1 MAKEF
6 RAAGA
11 KNLLKFKFESGD
23 SAQLFLYYLV
33 FLLSFLCDW
42 VRTCSERVGNFKVGM
57 DSMIEIKTGL
67 DLPIKGSPNQ
77 EIGDSQAVTRVALI
91 GSDYPGMK
99 PTMLVKEGDRVKLGQ
114 PVFTDKK
121 NEGVLFTAPGS
132 GTVVQINRGERRV
145 FQSVV
150 IELDGKDTAVKFKAH
165 QDLSA
170 LTREAIVAE
179 LVESGLW
186 TAIRRRPYEKVPAI
200 DAVPHSI
207 FVNAMDTN
215 PLAGDQALAIDRQPA
230 AFVDGI
236 SVVSKLTDG
245 NVFVCRDSRASFDAG
260 SAQVETFTGKH
271 PAGLVGT
278 HIHHLDPVGEGK
290 EVWHVSAQDVIAIGR
305 LLKEGILATERVV
318 SLAGPSVKSPR
329 LLLTRVGVSLD
340 ELTSGEL
347 IDGSHRIV
355 SGSILGGRTSAGVY
369 GYLGRYHQ
377 QISVLEE
384 GTHRVP
390 FGWLSP
396 GTNKHSVMGIYL
408 SKLVP
413 TKLVDFTTNTNGSPR
428 AMVPVGTYEK
438 IMPLDILP
446 TQLLRSLIVGDTDM
460 AVKLGA
466 LELAEEDLALCTY
479 VCPGKY
485 EYGPILRDNLTTIEL
500 ES

>member
-1 MAKEF
+1 
-6 RAAGA
+6 
-11 KNLLKFKFESGD
+11 
-23 SAQLFLYYLV
+23 
-33 FLLSFLCDW
+33 
-42 VRTCSERVGNFKVGM
+42 M

-67 DLPIKGSPNQ
+67 DLPIKGSPKQ
-77 EIGDSQAVTRVALI
+77 EIGEGNAIKRVAVI

-99 PTMLVKEGDRVKLGQ
+99 PTMLVQEGDQVKLGQ
-114 PVFTDKK
+114 PLFADKK
-121 NEGVLFTAPGS
+121 NDGVQFTAPGS
-132 GTVVQINRGERRV
+132 GKVIEINRGERRV

-150 IELDGKDTAVKFKAH
+150 IELDGRDTAVKFKSH
-165 QDLSA
+165 TDLAA
-170 LTREAIVAE
+170 LTREAVVEE

-186 TAIRRRPYEKVPAI
+186 TAIRRRPYEKIPAI
-200 DAVPHSI
+200 NAVPHSI

-215 PLAGDQALAIDRQPA
+215 PLAGDQALAIARQPE

-236 SVVSKLTDG
+236 SVISKLTEG
-245 NVFVCRDSRASFDAG
+245 KVFVCRDPQAVFDAG
-260 SAQVETFTGKH
+260 SAQVETFSGKH

-305 LLKEGILATERVV
+305 LFKEGVLSTERVV

-329 LLLTRVGVSLD
+329 LVVTRVGASLD
-340 ELTSGEL
+340 ELTAGEL
-347 IDGSHRIV
+347 VDGSHRVV
-355 SGSILGGRTSAGVY
+355 SGSILGGRTASGVF

-377 QISVLEE
+377 QVSVLEE

-408 SKLVP
+408 SKLMP
-413 TKLVDFTTNTNGSPR
+413 GKLLDYTTNTNGSPR
-428 AMVPVGTYEK
+428 AMVPVGAYEK
-438 IMPLDILP
+438 VMPLDILP

>member
-1 MAKEF
+1 
-6 RAAGA
+6 
-11 KNLLKFKFESGD
+11 
-23 SAQLFLYYLV
+23 
-33 FLLSFLCDW
+33 
-42 VRTCSERVGNFKVGM
+42 
-57 DSMIEIKTGL
+57 MIEIKTGL
-67 DLPIKGSPNQ
+67 DLPIKGSPKQ
-77 EIGDSQAVTRVALI
+77 EIGEGNAVTRVAVI

-99 PTMLVKEGDRVKLGQ
+99 PTMLVKEGDQVKLGQ
-114 PVFTDKK
+114 PLFADKK
-121 NEGVLFTAPGS
+121 NEGVQFTAPGS
-132 GTVVQINRGERRV
+132 GKVIEINRGERRV

-150 IELDGKDTAVKFKAH
+150 IELDGKDTAVTFKSHA
-165 QDLSA
+165 DLSA
-170 LTREAIVAE
+170 LTRDAVVEE

-186 TAIRRRPYEKVPAI
+186 SAIRRRPYEKIPAI
-200 DAVPHSI
+200 NAVPHSI

-215 PLAGDQALAIDRQPA
+215 PLAGDQALAIARQPG

-236 SVVSKLTDG
+236 SVISKLTEG
-245 NVFVCRDSRASFDAG
+245 TVFVCRDPKASFDAG
-260 SAQVETFTGKH
+260 SAQVETFSGKH

-290 EVWHVSAQDVIAIGR
+290 EVWHLSAQDVIAIGR
-305 LLKEGILATERVV
+305 LFKEGVLSTERVI
-318 SLAGPSVKSPR
+318 SLAGPSVKAPR
-329 LLLTRVGVSLD
+329 LVVTRVGASLD
-340 ELTSGEL
+340 ELTAGEL
-347 IDGSHRIV
+347 EDGSLRVV
-355 SGSILGGRTSAGVY
+355 SGSILGGRTAAGVF

-377 QISVLEE
+377 QVSVLEE

-408 SKLVP
+408 SKLMP
-413 TKLVDFTTNTNGSPR
+413 GKLLDYTTNTNGSPR
-428 AMVPVGTYEK
+428 AMVPVGAYEK
-438 IMPLDILP
+438 VMPLDVLP

>member
-1 MAKEF
+1 
-6 RAAGA
+6 
-11 KNLLKFKFESGD
+11 
-23 SAQLFLYYLV
+23 
-33 FLLSFLCDW
+33 
-42 VRTCSERVGNFKVGM
+42 M

-67 DLPIKGSPNQ
+67 DLPIKGSPKQ
-77 EIGDSQAVTRVALI
+77 EIGEGNAIKRVAVI

-99 PTMLVKEGDRVKLGQ
+99 PTMLVQEGDQVKLGQ
-114 PVFTDKK
+114 PLFADKK
-121 NEGVLFTAPGS
+121 NDGVQFTAPGS
-132 GTVVQINRGERRV
+132 GKVIEINRGERRV

-150 IELDGKDTAVKFKAH
+150 IELDGKDTAVKFKSH
-165 QDLSA
+165 SDLTA
-170 LTREAIVAE
+170 LTRDVVVEE

-200 DAVPHSI
+200 NAVPHSI

-215 PLAGDQALAIDRQPA
+215 PLAGDQALAIARQPE

-236 SVVSKLTDG
+236 SVISKLTEG
-245 NVFVCRDSRASFDAG
+245 TVFVCRDPNATFDAG
-260 SAQVETFTGKH
+260 SAQVETFSGKH

-305 LLKEGILATERVV
+305 LFKEGVLSTERMV

-329 LLLTRVGVSLD
+329 LVVTRVGASLD
-340 ELTSGEL
+340 ELTAGEL
-347 IDGSHRIV
+347 VDGSHRVV
-355 SGSILGGRTSAGVY
+355 SGSILGGRTASGVF

-377 QISVLEE
+377 QVSVLEE

-408 SKLVP
+408 SKLMP
-413 TKLVDFTTNTNGSPR
+413 GKLLDYTTNTNGSPR
-428 AMVPVGTYEK
+428 AMVPVGAYEK
-438 IMPLDILP
+438 VMPLDILP
-446 TQLLRSLIVGDTDM
+446 TQLLRALIVGDTDM

>member
-1 MAKEF
+1 
-6 RAAGA
+6 
-11 KNLLKFKFESGD
+11 
-23 SAQLFLYYLV
+23 LF
-33 FLLSFLCDW
+33 
-42 VRTCSERVGNFKVGM
+42 
-57 DSMIEIKTGL
+57 
-67 DLPIKGSPNQ
+67 
-77 EIGDSQAVTRVALI
+77 A
-91 GSDYPGMK
+91 
-99 PTMLVKEGDRVKLGQ
+99 
-114 PVFTDKK
+114 DKK
-121 NEGVLFTAPGS
+121 NDGVQFTAPGS
-132 GTVVQINRGERRV
+132 GKVIEINRGERRV

-150 IELDGKDTAVKFKAH
+150 IELDGRDTAVKFKSH
-165 QDLSA
+165 TDLAA
-170 LTREAIVAE
+170 LTREAVVEE

-186 TAIRRRPYEKVPAI
+186 TAIRRRPYEKIPAI
-200 DAVPHSI
+200 NAVPHSI

-215 PLAGDQALAIDRQPA
+215 PLAGDQALAIARQPE

-236 SVVSKLTDG
+236 SVISKLTEG
-245 NVFVCRDSRASFDAG
+245 TVFVCRDPQAVFDAG
-260 SAQVETFTGKH
+260 SAQVETFSGKH

-305 LLKEGILATERVV
+305 LFKEGVLSTERVV

-329 LLLTRVGVSLD
+329 LVVTRVGASLD
-340 ELTSGEL
+340 ELTVGEL
-347 IDGSHRIV
+347 VDGSHRVV
-355 SGSILGGRTSAGVY
+355 SGSILGGRTASGVF

-377 QISVLEE
+377 QVSVLEE

-408 SKLVP
+408 SKLMP
-413 TKLVDFTTNTNGSPR
+413 GKLLDYTTNTNGSPR
-428 AMVPVGTYEK
+428 AMVPVGAYEK
-438 IMPLDILP
+438 VMPLDILP

>member
-1 MAKEF
+1 
-6 RAAGA
+6 
-11 KNLLKFKFESGD
+11 
-23 SAQLFLYYLV
+23 
-33 FLLSFLCDW
+33 
-42 VRTCSERVGNFKVGM
+42 
-57 DSMIEIKTGL
+57 MIEIKTGL
-67 DLPIKGSPNQ
+67 DLPIKGSPKQ
-77 EIGDSQAVTRVALI
+77 EIGEGNAIKRVAVI

-99 PTMLVKEGDRVKLGQ
+99 PTMLVKEGDQVKLGQ
-114 PVFTDKK
+114 PLFADKK
-121 NEGVLFTAPGS
+121 NDGVQFTAPGS
-132 GTVVQINRGERRV
+132 GKVIEINRGERRV

-150 IELDGKDTAVKFKAH
+150 IELDGKDTAVKFKSH
-165 QDLSA
+165 GDLAA
-170 LTREAIVAE
+170 LTREAVVEE

-200 DAVPHSI
+200 NAVPHSI

-215 PLAGDQALAIDRQPA
+215 PLAGDQALAIARQPE

-236 SVVSKLTDG
+236 SVISKLTEG
-245 NVFVCRDSRASFDAG
+245 TVFVCRDPQAAFDAG
-260 SAQVETFTGKH
+260 SAQVETFSGKH

-305 LLKEGILATERVV
+305 LFKEGVLSTERVV

-329 LLLTRVGVSLD
+329 LVVTRVGASLD
-340 ELTSGEL
+340 ELTAGEL
-347 IDGSHRIV
+347 VNGSHRVV
-355 SGSILGGRTSAGVY
+355 SGSILGGRTASGVF

-377 QISVLEE
+377 QVSVLEE

-408 SKLVP
+408 SKLMP
-413 TKLVDFTTNTNGSPR
+413 GKLLDYTTNTNGSPR
-428 AMVPVGTYEK
+428 AIVPVGAYEK
-438 IMPLDILP
+438 VMPLDILP

>member
-1 MAKEF
+1 
-6 RAAGA
+6 
-11 KNLLKFKFESGD
+11 
-23 SAQLFLYYLV
+23 
-33 FLLSFLCDW
+33 
-42 VRTCSERVGNFKVGM
+42 
-57 DSMIEIKTGL
+57 MIEIKTGL
-67 DLPIKGSPNQ
+67 DLPIKGSPKQ
-77 EIGDSQAVTRVALI
+77 EIGEGNAVTRVAVI

-99 PTMLVKEGDRVKLGQ
+99 PTMLVKEGDQVKLGQ
-114 PVFTDKK
+114 PLFADKK
-121 NEGVLFTAPGS
+121 NEGVQFTAPGS
-132 GTVVQINRGERRV
+132 GKVIEINRGERRV

-150 IELDGKDTAVKFKAH
+150 IELDGKDTAVTFKSHA
-165 QDLSA
+165 DLSA
-170 LTREAIVAE
+170 LTRDAVVEE

-186 TAIRRRPYEKVPAI
+186 SAIRRRPYEKIPAI
-200 DAVPHSI
+200 NAVPHSI

-215 PLAGDQALAIDRQPA
+215 PLAGDQALAIARQPG

-236 SVVSKLTDG
+236 SVISKLTEG
-245 NVFVCRDSRASFDAG
+245 TVFVCRDPKASFDAG
-260 SAQVETFTGKH
+260 SAQVETFSGKH

-290 EVWHVSAQDVIAIGR
+290 EVWHLSAQDVIAIGR
-305 LLKEGILATERVV
+305 LFKEGVLSTERVI
-318 SLAGPSVKSPR
+318 SLAGPSVKAPR
-329 LLLTRVGVSLD
+329 LVVTRVGASLD
-340 ELTSGEL
+340 ELTAGEL
-347 IDGSHRIV
+347 EDGSHRVV
-355 SGSILGGRTSAGVY
+355 SGSILGGRTAAGVF

-377 QISVLEE
+377 QVSVLEE

-408 SKLVP
+408 SKLMP
-413 TKLVDFTTNTNGSPR
+413 GKLLDYTTNTNGSPR
-428 AMVPVGTYEK
+428 AMVPVGAYEK
-438 IMPLDILP
+438 VMPLDVLP

-500 ES
+500 EG

>member
-1 MAKEF
+1 
-6 RAAGA
+6 
-11 KNLLKFKFESGD
+11 
-23 SAQLFLYYLV
+23 
-33 FLLSFLCDW
+33 
-42 VRTCSERVGNFKVGM
+42 
-57 DSMIEIKTGL
+57 MIEIKTGL
-67 DLPIKGSPNQ
+67 DLPIKGSPKQ
-77 EIGDSQAVTRVALI
+77 EIGEGNAIKRVAVI

-99 PTMLVKEGDRVKLGQ
+99 PTMLVQEGDQVKLGQ
-114 PVFTDKK
+114 PLFADKK
-121 NEGVLFTAPGS
+121 NDGVQFTAPGS
-132 GTVVQINRGERRV
+132 GKVIEINRGERRV

-150 IELDGKDTAVKFKAH
+150 IELDGRDTAVKFKSH
-165 QDLSA
+165 TDLAA
-170 LTREAIVAE
+170 LTREAVVEE

-186 TAIRRRPYEKVPAI
+186 TAIRRRPYEKIPAI
-200 DAVPHSI
+200 NAVPHSI

-215 PLAGDQALAIDRQPA
+215 PLAGDQALAIARQPE

-236 SVVSKLTDG
+236 SVISKLTEG
-245 NVFVCRDSRASFDAG
+245 TVFVCRDPQAVFDAG
-260 SAQVETFTGKH
+260 SAQVETFSGKH

-305 LLKEGILATERVV
+305 LFKDGVLSTERVV

-329 LLLTRVGVSLD
+329 LLVTRVGASLD
-340 ELTSGEL
+340 ELTAGEL
-347 IDGSHRIV
+347 VDGSHRVV
-355 SGSILGGRTSAGVY
+355 SGSILGGRTASGVF

-377 QISVLEE
+377 QVSVLEE

-408 SKLVP
+408 SKLMP
-413 TKLVDFTTNTNGSPR
+413 NKLVDYTTNTNGSPR

-438 IMPLDILP
+438 VMPLDILP

>member
-1 MAKEF
+1 
-6 RAAGA
+6 
-11 KNLLKFKFESGD
+11 
-23 SAQLFLYYLV
+23 
-33 FLLSFLCDW
+33 
-42 VRTCSERVGNFKVGM
+42 M

-67 DLPIKGSPNQ
+67 DLPIKGSPKQ
-77 EIGDSQAVTRVALI
+77 EIGEGNAITRVAVI

-99 PTMLVKEGDRVKLGQ
+99 PTMLVKEGDQVKLGQ
-114 PVFTDKK
+114 PLFADKK
-121 NEGVLFTAPGS
+121 NDGVQFTAPGS
-132 GTVVQINRGERRV
+132 GKVIEINRGERRV

-150 IELDGKDTAVKFKAH
+150 IELDGKDTAVKFKSH
-165 QDLSA
+165 GDLA
-170 LTREAIVAE
+170 TLTREAVIEE

-186 TAIRRRPYEKVPAI
+186 TAIRRRPYEKVPAVN
-200 DAVPHSI
+200 AVPHSI

-215 PLAGDQALAIDRQPA
+215 PLAGDQALAIARKPES
-230 AFVDGI
+230 FVDGV
-236 SVVSKLTDG
+236 SVISKLTEG
-245 NVFVCRDSRASFDAG
+245 TVFVCRDPNATFDAG
-260 SAQVETFTGKH
+260 SAQVETFSGKH

-290 EVWHVSAQDVIAIGR
+290 EVWHVSAQDVIAIGH
-305 LLKEGILATERVV
+305 LFKEGCLSTERVV

-329 LLLTRVGVSLD
+329 LVVTRVGASLD
-340 ELTSGEL
+340 ELTAGEL
-347 IDGSHRIV
+347 VDGSHRVV
-355 SGSILGGRTSAGVY
+355 SGSILGGRTASGVF

-377 QISVLEE
+377 QVSVLEE

-408 SKLVP
+408 SKLMP
-413 TKLVDFTTNTNGSPR
+413 GKLLDYTTNTNGSPR
-428 AMVPVGTYEK
+428 AMVPVGAYEK
-438 IMPLDILP
+438 VMPLDILP

>member
-1 MAKEF
+1 
-6 RAAGA
+6 
-11 KNLLKFKFESGD
+11 
-23 SAQLFLYYLV
+23 
-33 FLLSFLCDW
+33 
-42 VRTCSERVGNFKVGM
+42 
-57 DSMIEIKTGL
+57 MIEIKTGL
-67 DLPIKGSPNQ
+67 DLPIKGSPKQ
-77 EIGDSQAVTRVALI
+77 EIAKGNAVKRVAII

-99 PTMLVKEGDRVKLGQ
+99 PTMLVKEGDQVKLGQ
-114 PVFTDKK
+114 PLFADKK
-121 NEGVLFTAPGS
+121 NEGVYFTSPGA
-132 GTVVQINRGERRV
+132 GKVIEINRGERRV

-150 IELDGKDTAVKFKAH
+150 IELDGKDTALKFKAYN
-165 QDLSA
+165 DLGA
-170 LTREAIVAE
+170 LTREAVVEE

-186 TAIRRRPYEKVPAI
+186 TSIRRRPYEKIPAI

-215 PLAGDQALAIDRQPA
+215 PLAGDQALAIARQPE

-236 SVVSKLTDG
+236 SVISKLTEG
-245 NVFVCRDSRASFDAG
+245 TVFVCRDPKASFDPG
-260 SAQVETFTGKH
+260 SAQVEMFSGKH

-305 LLKEGILATERVV
+305 LFREGILTTERVV

-329 LLLTRVGVSLD
+329 LVLTRVGASLE

-355 SGSILGGRTSAGVY
+355 SGSILGGRTASGVY

-377 QISVLEE
+377 QISILEE

-413 TKLVDFTTNTNGSPR
+413 TKLLEFTTNTNGSPR
-428 AMVPVGTYEK
+428 AMVPIGTYEK

-446 TQLLRSLIVGDTDM
+446 TQLLRSLIVGDTDT

>member
-1 MAKEF
+1 
-6 RAAGA
+6 
-11 KNLLKFKFESGD
+11 
-23 SAQLFLYYLV
+23 
-33 FLLSFLCDW
+33 
-42 VRTCSERVGNFKVGM
+42 
-57 DSMIEIKTGL
+57 
-67 DLPIKGSPNQ
+67 
-77 EIGDSQAVTRVALI
+77 
-91 GSDYPGMK
+91 MK
-99 PTMLVKEGDRVKLGQ
+99 PTMLVQEGDQVKLGQ
-114 PVFTDKK
+114 PLFADKK
-121 NEGVLFTAPGS
+121 NDGVQFTAPGS
-132 GTVVQINRGERRV
+132 GKVIEINRGERRV

-150 IELDGKDTAVKFKAH
+150 IELDGRDTAVKFKSH
-165 QDLSA
+165 TDLAA
-170 LTREAIVAE
+170 LTREAVVEE

-186 TAIRRRPYEKVPAI
+186 TAIRRRPYEKIPAI
-200 DAVPHSI
+200 NAVPHSI

-215 PLAGDQALAIDRQPA
+215 PLAGDQALAIARQPE

-236 SVVSKLTDG
+236 SVISKLTEG
-245 NVFVCRDSRASFDAG
+245 KVFVCRDPQAVFDAG
-260 SAQVETFTGKH
+260 SAQVETFSGKH

-305 LLKEGILATERVV
+305 LFKEGVLSTERVV

-329 LLLTRVGVSLD
+329 LVVTRVGASLD
-340 ELTSGEL
+340 ELTAGEL
-347 IDGSHRIV
+347 VDGSHRVV
-355 SGSILGGRTSAGVY
+355 SGSILGGRTASGVF

-377 QISVLEE
+377 QVSVLEE

-408 SKLVP
+408 SKLMP
-413 TKLVDFTTNTNGSPR
+413 GKLLDYTTNTNGSPR
-428 AMVPVGTYEK
+428 AMVPVGAYEK
-438 IMPLDILP
+438 VMPLDILP

>member
-1 MAKEF
+1 
-6 RAAGA
+6 
-11 KNLLKFKFESGD
+11 
-23 SAQLFLYYLV
+23 
-33 FLLSFLCDW
+33 
-42 VRTCSERVGNFKVGM
+42 M

-67 DLPIKGSPNQ
+67 DLPIKGSPKQ
-77 EIGDSQAVTRVALI
+77 EIGEGNAIKRVAVI

-99 PTMLVKEGDRVKLGQ
+99 PTMLVQEGDQVKLGQ
-114 PVFTDKK
+114 PLFADKK
-121 NEGVLFTAPGS
+121 NDGVQFTAPGS
-132 GTVVQINRGERRV
+132 GKVIEINRGERRV

-150 IELDGKDTAVKFKAH
+150 IELDGRDTAVKFKSH
-165 QDLSA
+165 TDLAA
-170 LTREAIVAE
+170 LTREAVVEE

-186 TAIRRRPYEKVPAI
+186 TAIRRRPYEKIPAI
-200 DAVPHSI
+200 NAVPHSI

-215 PLAGDQALAIDRQPA
+215 PLAGDQALAIARQPE

-236 SVVSKLTDG
+236 SVISKLTEG
-245 NVFVCRDSRASFDAG
+245 TVFVCRDPQAAFDAG
-260 SAQVETFTGKH
+260 SAQVETFSGKH

-305 LLKEGILATERVV
+305 LFKEGVLSTERVV

-329 LLLTRVGVSLD
+329 LVVTRVGASLD
-340 ELTSGEL
+340 ELTAGEL
-347 IDGSHRIV
+347 VDGSHRVV
-355 SGSILGGRTSAGVY
+355 SGSILGGRTASGVF

-377 QISVLEE
+377 QVSVLEE

-408 SKLVP
+408 SKLMP
-413 TKLVDFTTNTNGSPR
+413 GKLLDYTTNTNGSPR
-428 AMVPVGTYEK
+428 AMVPVGAYEK
-438 IMPLDILP
+438 VMPLDILP

>member
-1 MAKEF
+1 
-6 RAAGA
+6 
-11 KNLLKFKFESGD
+11 
-23 SAQLFLYYLV
+23 
-33 FLLSFLCDW
+33 
-42 VRTCSERVGNFKVGM
+42 
-57 DSMIEIKTGL
+57 MIEIKTGL
-67 DLPIKGSPNQ
+67 DLPIKGSPKQ
-77 EIGDSQAVTRVALI
+77 EIGEGNAIKRVAVI

-99 PTMLVKEGDRVKLGQ
+99 PTMLVQEGDQVKLGQ
-114 PVFTDKK
+114 PLFADKK
-121 NEGVLFTAPGS
+121 NDGVQFTAPGS
-132 GTVVQINRGERRV
+132 GKVIEINRGERRV

-150 IELDGKDTAVKFKAH
+150 IELDGKDTAVKFKSH
-165 QDLSA
+165 GDLTA
-170 LTREAIVAE
+170 LTREAVVEE

-200 DAVPHSI
+200 NAVPHSI

-215 PLAGDQALAIDRQPA
+215 PLAGDQALAIARQPE

-236 SVVSKLTDG
+236 SVISKLTEG
-245 NVFVCRDSRASFDAG
+245 TVFVCRDPQAAFDAG
-260 SAQVETFTGKH
+260 SAQVETFSGKH

-305 LLKEGILATERVV
+305 LFKDGVLSTERVV

-329 LLLTRVGVSLD
+329 LVVTRVGASLD
-340 ELTSGEL
+340 ELTAGEL
-347 IDGSHRIV
+347 VDGSHRVV
-355 SGSILGGRTSAGVY
+355 SGSILGGRTASGVF

-377 QISVLEE
+377 QVSVLEE

-408 SKLVP
+408 SKLMP
-413 TKLVDFTTNTNGSPR
+413 NKLVDYTTNTNGSPR
-428 AMVPVGTYEK
+428 AMVPVGAYEK
-438 IMPLDILP
+438 VMPLDILP

-485 EYGPILRDNLTTIEL
+485 EYGP
-500 ES
+500 

>member
-1 MAKEF
+1 
-6 RAAGA
+6 
-11 KNLLKFKFESGD
+11 
-23 SAQLFLYYLV
+23 
-33 FLLSFLCDW
+33 
-42 VRTCSERVGNFKVGM
+42 
-57 DSMIEIKTGL
+57 MIEIKTGL
-67 DLPIKGSPNQ
+67 DLPIKGSPKQ
-77 EIGDSQAVTRVALI
+77 EIGEGNAIKRIAVI

-99 PTMLVKEGDRVKLGQ
+99 PTMLVQEGDQVKLGQ
-114 PVFTDKK
+114 PLFADKK
-121 NEGVLFTAPGS
+121 NDGVQFTAPGS
-132 GTVVQINRGERRV
+132 GKVIEINRGERRV

-150 IELDGKDTAVKFKAH
+150 IELDGKDTAVKFKSH
-165 QDLSA
+165 TDLAA
-170 LTREAIVAE
+170 LTRDAVVEE

-186 TAIRRRPYEKVPAI
+186 TAIRRRPYEKIPAI
-200 DAVPHSI
+200 NAVPHSI

-215 PLAGDQALAIDRQPA
+215 PLAGDQALAIARQPE
-230 AFVDGI
+230 AFVEGI
-236 SVVSKLTDG
+236 SVISKLTEG
-245 NVFVCRDSRASFDAG
+245 TVFVCRDPQAAFDAG
-260 SAQVETFTGKH
+260 SAQVETFSGKH

-305 LLKEGILATERVV
+305 LFKEGVLSTERVV

-329 LLLTRVGVSLD
+329 LVVTRVGASLD
-340 ELTSGEL
+340 ELTAGEL
-347 IDGSHRIV
+347 VDGSHRVV
-355 SGSILGGRTSAGVY
+355 SGSILGGRTASGVF

-377 QISVLEE
+377 QVSVLEE

-408 SKLVP
+408 SKLMP
-413 TKLVDFTTNTNGSPR
+413 GKLLDYTTNTNGSPR
-428 AMVPVGTYEK
+428 AMVPVGAYEK
-438 IMPLDILP
+438 VMPLDILP

>member
-1 MAKEF
+1 
-6 RAAGA
+6 
-11 KNLLKFKFESGD
+11 
-23 SAQLFLYYLV
+23 
-33 FLLSFLCDW
+33 
-42 VRTCSERVGNFKVGM
+42 
-57 DSMIEIKTGL
+57 MIEIKTGL
-67 DLPIKGSPNQ
+67 DLPIKGSPKQ
-77 EIGDSQAVTRVALI
+77 EIAKGNAVKRVAII

-99 PTMLVKEGDRVKLGQ
+99 PTMLVKEGDQVKLGQ
-114 PVFTDKK
+114 PLFADKK
-121 NEGVLFTAPGS
+121 NEGVYFTSPGA
-132 GTVVQINRGERRV
+132 GKVIEINRGERRV

-150 IELDGKDTAVKFKAH
+150 IELDGKDTALKFKAYN
-165 QDLSA
+165 DLGA
-170 LTREAIVAE
+170 LTREAVVEE

-186 TAIRRRPYEKVPAI
+186 TSIRRRPYEKIPAI

-215 PLAGDQALAIDRQPA
+215 PLAGDQALAIARQPE

-236 SVVSKLTDG
+236 SVISKLTEG
-245 NVFVCRDSRASFDAG
+245 TVFVCRDPKASFDPG
-260 SAQVETFTGKH
+260 SAQVEMFSGKH

-305 LLKEGILATERVV
+305 LFREGILTTERVV

-329 LLLTRVGVSLD
+329 LVLTRAGASLE

-355 SGSILGGRTSAGVY
+355 SGSILGGRTASGVY

-377 QISVLEE
+377 QISILEE

-413 TKLVDFTTNTNGSPR
+413 TKLLEFTTNTNGSPR
-428 AMVPVGTYEK
+428 AMVPIGTYEK

-446 TQLLRSLIVGDTDM
+446 TQLLRSLIVGDTDT

>member
-1 MAKEF
+1 
-6 RAAGA
+6 
-11 KNLLKFKFESGD
+11 
-23 SAQLFLYYLV
+23 
-33 FLLSFLCDW
+33 
-42 VRTCSERVGNFKVGM
+42 
-57 DSMIEIKTGL
+57 MIEIKTGL
-67 DLPIKGSPNQ
+67 DLPIKGSPKQ
-77 EIGDSQAVTRVALI
+77 EIGDGNAITRVAVI

-99 PTMLVKEGDRVKLGQ
+99 PTMLVNEGDQVKLGQ
-114 PVFTDKK
+114 PLFADKK
-121 NEGVLFTAPGS
+121 NDGVQFTAPGS
-132 GTVVQINRGERRV
+132 GKVIEINRGERRL

-150 IELDGKDTAVKFKAH
+150 IELDGKDTAVRFKSH
-165 QDLSA
+165 SDLAA
-170 LTREAIVAE
+170 LTREAVVEE

-186 TAIRRRPYEKVPAI
+186 TVIRRRPYEKIPAI
-200 DAVPHSI
+200 NAAPHSI

-215 PLAGDQALAIDRQPA
+215 PLAGDQALAIARQPE

-236 SVVSKLTDG
+236 SVISKLTEG
-245 NVFVCRDSRASFDAG
+245 TVFVCRDPQASFDAG
-260 SAQVETFTGKH
+260 SGQVETFSGKH

-305 LLKEGILATERVV
+305 LFKEGVLSTERVV
-318 SLAGPSVKSPR
+318 SFAGPSVKSPR
-329 LLLTRVGVSLD
+329 LVITRVGASLD
-340 ELTSGEL
+340 ELTAGEL
-347 IDGSHRIV
+347 VDGSHRVV
-355 SGSILGGRTSAGVY
+355 SGSILGGRTASGVF

-377 QISVLEE
+377 QVSVLEE

-408 SKLVP
+408 SKLMP
-413 TKLVDFTTNTNGSPR
+413 GKLLDYTTNTNGSPR
-428 AMVPVGTYEK
+428 AMVPVGAYEK
-438 IMPLDILP
+438 VMPLDILP
-446 TQLLRSLIVGDTDM
+446 TQLLRSIIVGDTDM

>member
-1 MAKEF
+1 
-6 RAAGA
+6 
-11 KNLLKFKFESGD
+11 
-23 SAQLFLYYLV
+23 
-33 FLLSFLCDW
+33 
-42 VRTCSERVGNFKVGM
+42 
-57 DSMIEIKTGL
+57 MIEIKTGL
-67 DLPIKGSPNQ
+67 DLPIKGSPKQ
-77 EIGDSQAVTRVALI
+77 EIGEGNAIKRVAVI

-99 PTMLVKEGDRVKLGQ
+99 PTMLVQEGDQVKLGQ
-114 PVFTDKK
+114 PLFADKK
-121 NEGVLFTAPGS
+121 NDGVQFTAPGS
-132 GTVVQINRGERRV
+132 GKVIEINRGERRV

-150 IELDGKDTAVKFKAH
+150 IELDGKDTAVKFKSH
-165 QDLSA
+165 TDLAA
-170 LTREAIVAE
+170 LTRDAVVEE

-186 TAIRRRPYEKVPAI
+186 TAIRRRPYEKIPAI
-200 DAVPHSI
+200 NAVPHSI

-215 PLAGDQALAIDRQPA
+215 PLAGDQALAIARQPE

-236 SVVSKLTDG
+236 SVISKLTEG
-245 NVFVCRDSRASFDAG
+245 TVFVCRDPQAAFDAG
-260 SAQVETFTGKH
+260 SAQVETFSGKH

-305 LLKEGILATERVV
+305 LFKEGVLSTERVV

-329 LLLTRVGVSLD
+329 LVVTRVGASLD
-340 ELTSGEL
+340 ELTAGEL
-347 IDGSHRIV
+347 VDGSHRVV
-355 SGSILGGRTSAGVY
+355 SGSILGGRTASGVF

-377 QISVLEE
+377 QVSVLEE

-408 SKLVP
+408 SKLMP
-413 TKLVDFTTNTNGSPR
+413 GKLLDYTTNTNGSPR
-428 AMVPVGTYEK
+428 AMVPVGAYEK
-438 IMPLDILP
+438 VMPLDILP

>member
-1 MAKEF
+1 
-6 RAAGA
+6 
-11 KNLLKFKFESGD
+11 
-23 SAQLFLYYLV
+23 
-33 FLLSFLCDW
+33 
-42 VRTCSERVGNFKVGM
+42 M

-67 DLPIKGSPNQ
+67 DLPIKGSPKQ
-77 EIGDSQAVTRVALI
+77 EIGEGNAIKRVAVI

-99 PTMLVKEGDRVKLGQ
+99 PTMLVKEGDQVKLGQ
-114 PVFTDKK
+114 PLFADKK
-121 NEGVLFTAPGS
+121 NDGVQFTAPGS
-132 GTVVQINRGERRV
+132 GKVIEINRGERRV

-150 IELDGKDTAVKFKAH
+150 IELDGKDTAVKFKSH
-165 QDLSA
+165 GDLAA
-170 LTREAIVAE
+170 LTRDAVVEE

-200 DAVPHSI
+200 NAVPHSI

-215 PLAGDQALAIDRQPA
+215 PLAGDQALAIARQPE

-236 SVVSKLTDG
+236 SVISKLTEG
-245 NVFVCRDSRASFDAG
+245 TVFVCRDPQAAFDAG
-260 SAQVETFTGKH
+260 SAQVETFSGKH

-305 LLKEGILATERVV
+305 LFKEGVLSTERVV

-329 LLLTRVGVSLD
+329 LLVTRVGASLD
-340 ELTSGEL
+340 ELTAGEL
-347 IDGSHRIV
+347 VDGSHRVV
-355 SGSILGGRTSAGVY
+355 SGSILGGRTASGVF

-377 QISVLEE
+377 QVSVLEE

-408 SKLVP
+408 SKLMP
-413 TKLVDFTTNTNGSPR
+413 GKLLDYTTNTNGSPR
-428 AMVPVGTYEK
+428 AMVPVGAYEK
-438 IMPLDILP
+438 VMPLDILP

>member
-1 MAKEF
+1 
-6 RAAGA
+6 
-11 KNLLKFKFESGD
+11 
-23 SAQLFLYYLV
+23 
-33 FLLSFLCDW
+33 
-42 VRTCSERVGNFKVGM
+42 
-57 DSMIEIKTGL
+57 MIEIKTGL
-67 DLPIKGSPNQ
+67 DLPIKGPPKQ
-77 EIGDSQAVTRVALI
+77 EIGEGNAVKRVAVI

-99 PTMLVKEGDRVKLGQ
+99 PTMLVKEGDQVKLGQ
-114 PVFTDKK
+114 PLFADKK
-121 NEGVLFTAPGS
+121 NEGVQFTAPGS
-132 GTVVQINRGERRV
+132 GKVVEINRGDRRV
-145 FQSVV
+145 FQSIV
-150 IELDGKDTAVKFKAH
+150 IELDGKDTAVKFKSH
-165 QDLSA
+165 GDLSA
-170 LTREAIVAE
+170 LTREVVVEA

-186 TAIRRRPYEKVPAI
+186 IAFRRRPYEKIPAI
-200 DAVPHSI
+200 NAVPHSI

-215 PLAGDQALAIDRQPA
+215 PLAGDQALAIARQPE

-236 SVVSKLTDG
+236 SVISKLTEG
-245 NVFVCRDSRASFDAG
+245 KVFVCRDPKASFDAG
-260 SAQVETFTGKH
+260 SGQVEAFAGKH

-305 LLKEGILATERVV
+305 LFREGILSTERVV
-318 SLAGPSVKSPR
+318 SLAGPSVKAPR
-329 LLLTRVGVSLD
+329 LVVTRVGVSLD

-347 IDGSHRIV
+347 VDGSHRVV
-355 SGSILGGRTSAGVY
+355 SGSILGGRTATGVF

-377 QISVLEE
+377 QVSVLEE
-384 GTHRVP
+384 GTQRVP

-408 SKLVP
+408 SKFMP
-413 TKLVDFTTNTNGSPR
+413 GKLLDYTTNTNGSPR
-428 AMVPVGTYEK
+428 AMVPVGAYEK
-438 IMPLDILP
+438 VMPLDILP
-446 TQLLRSLIVGDTDM
+446 TQLLRSLIVGDTDT

>member
-1 MAKEF
+1 
-6 RAAGA
+6 
-11 KNLLKFKFESGD
+11 
-23 SAQLFLYYLV
+23 
-33 FLLSFLCDW
+33 
-42 VRTCSERVGNFKVGM
+42 
-57 DSMIEIKTGL
+57 MIEIKTGL
-67 DLPIKGSPNQ
+67 DLPIKGSPKQ
-77 EIGDSQAVTRVALI
+77 EIGKSNAVKRVAVI

-99 PTMLVKEGDRVKLGQ
+99 PTMLVKEGDQVKLGQ
-114 PVFTDKK
+114 PLFADKK
-121 NEGVLFTAPGS
+121 NEGVYFTSPGS
-132 GTVVQINRGERRV
+132 GKVIEINRGERRL

-150 IELDGKDTAVKFKAH
+150 IELDGKDTALKFKAH
-165 QDLSA
+165 NDLGA
-170 LTREAIVAE
+170 LTRKAVVEE

-186 TAIRRRPYEKVPAI
+186 TSIRRRPYEKIPAI

-215 PLAGDQALAIDRQPA
+215 PLAGDQALAITRQPK

-236 SVVSKLTDG
+236 SVMSKLTEG
-245 NVFVCRDSRASFDAG
+245 TVFVCRDPEASFDAG
-260 SAQVETFTGKH
+260 SAQVAMFSGKH

-305 LLKEGILATERVV
+305 LCREGILTTERVV

-329 LLLTRVGVSLD
+329 LVLTRVGASLE

-355 SGSILGGRTSAGVY
+355 SGSILGGRTASGVY

-413 TKLVDFTTNTNGSPR
+413 TKLLEFTTNTNGSPR
-428 AMVPVGTYEK
+428 AMVPIGTYEK

>member
-1 MAKEF
+1 
-6 RAAGA
+6 
-11 KNLLKFKFESGD
+11 
-23 SAQLFLYYLV
+23 
-33 FLLSFLCDW
+33 
-42 VRTCSERVGNFKVGM
+42 
-57 DSMIEIKTGL
+57 
-67 DLPIKGSPNQ
+67 
-77 EIGDSQAVTRVALI
+77 
-91 GSDYPGMK
+91 MK
-99 PTMLVKEGDRVKLGQ
+99 PTMLVQEGDQVKLGQ
-114 PVFTDKK
+114 PLFADKK
-121 NEGVLFTAPGS
+121 NDGVQFTAPGS
-132 GTVVQINRGERRV
+132 GKVIEINRGERRV

-150 IELDGKDTAVKFKAH
+150 IELDGKDTAVKFKSH
-165 QDLSA
+165 TDLAA
-170 LTREAIVAE
+170 LTRDAVVEE

-186 TAIRRRPYEKVPAI
+186 TAIRRRPYEKIPAI
-200 DAVPHSI
+200 NAVPHSI

-215 PLAGDQALAIDRQPA
+215 PLAGDQALAIARQPE

-236 SVVSKLTDG
+236 SVISKLTEG
-245 NVFVCRDSRASFDAG
+245 TVFVCRDPQAAFDAG
-260 SAQVETFTGKH
+260 SAQVETFSGKH

-305 LLKEGILATERVV
+305 LFKEGVLSTERVV

-329 LLLTRVGVSLD
+329 LVVTRVGASLD
-340 ELTSGEL
+340 ELTAGEL
-347 IDGSHRIV
+347 VDGSHRVV
-355 SGSILGGRTSAGVY
+355 SGSILGGRTASGVF

-377 QISVLEE
+377 QVSVLEE

-408 SKLVP
+408 SKLMP
-413 TKLVDFTTNTNGSPR
+413 GKLLDYTTNTNGSPR
-428 AMVPVGTYEK
+428 AMVPVGAYEK
-438 IMPLDILP
+438 VMPLDILP

>member
-1 MAKEF
+1 
-6 RAAGA
+6 
-11 KNLLKFKFESGD
+11 
-23 SAQLFLYYLV
+23 
-33 FLLSFLCDW
+33 
-42 VRTCSERVGNFKVGM
+42 
-57 DSMIEIKTGL
+57 MIEIKTGL
-67 DLPIKGSPNQ
+67 DLPIKGSPKQ
-77 EIGDSQAVTRVALI
+77 EIGEGNAVTRVAVI

-99 PTMLVKEGDRVKLGQ
+99 PTMLVKEGDQVKLGQ
-114 PVFTDKK
+114 PLFADKK
-121 NEGVLFTAPGS
+121 NEGVQFTAPGS
-132 GTVVQINRGERRV
+132 GKVIEINRGERRV

-150 IELDGKDTAVKFKAH
+150 IELDGKDTAVTFKSHA
-165 QDLSA
+165 DLSA
-170 LTREAIVAE
+170 LTRDAVVEE

-186 TAIRRRPYEKVPAI
+186 SAIRRRPYEKIPAI
-200 DAVPHSI
+200 NAVPHSI

-215 PLAGDQALAIDRQPA
+215 PLAGDQALAIARQPG

-236 SVVSKLTDG
+236 SVISKLTEG
-245 NVFVCRDSRASFDAG
+245 TVFVCRDPKASFDAG
-260 SAQVETFTGKH
+260 SAQVETFSGKH

-290 EVWHVSAQDVIAIGR
+290 EVWHLSAQDVIAIGR
-305 LLKEGILATERVV
+305 LFKEGVLSTERVV
-318 SLAGPSVKSPR
+318 SLAGPSVKAPR
-329 LLLTRVGVSLD
+329 LVVTRVGASLD
-340 ELTSGEL
+340 ELTAGEL
-347 IDGSHRIV
+347 EDGSHRVV
-355 SGSILGGRTSAGVY
+355 SGSILGGRTAAGVF

-377 QISVLEE
+377 QVSVLEE

-408 SKLVP
+408 SKLMP
-413 TKLVDFTTNTNGSPR
+413 GKLLDYTTNTNGSPR
-428 AMVPVGTYEK
+428 AMVPVGAYEK
-438 IMPLDILP
+438 VMPLDVLP

>member
-1 MAKEF
+1 
-6 RAAGA
+6 
-11 KNLLKFKFESGD
+11 
-23 SAQLFLYYLV
+23 
-33 FLLSFLCDW
+33 
-42 VRTCSERVGNFKVGM
+42 M

-67 DLPIKGSPNQ
+67 DLPIKGSPKQ
-77 EIGDSQAVTRVALI
+77 EIGEGNAIKRVAVI

-99 PTMLVKEGDRVKLGQ
+99 PTMLVQEGDQVKLGQ
-114 PVFTDKK
+114 PLFADKK
-121 NEGVLFTAPGS
+121 NDGVQFTAPGS
-132 GTVVQINRGERRV
+132 GKVIEINRGERRV

-150 IELDGKDTAVKFKAH
+150 IELDGKDTAVKFKSH
-165 QDLSA
+165 TDLAA
-170 LTREAIVAE
+170 LTRDAVVEE

-186 TAIRRRPYEKVPAI
+186 TAIRRRPYEKIPAI
-200 DAVPHSI
+200 NAVPHSI

-215 PLAGDQALAIDRQPA
+215 PLAGDQALAIARQPE
-230 AFVDGI
+230 AFVEGI
-236 SVVSKLTDG
+236 SVISKLTEG
-245 NVFVCRDSRASFDAG
+245 KVFVCRDPQAVFDAG
-260 SAQVETFTGKH
+260 SAQVETFSGKH

-305 LLKEGILATERVV
+305 LFKEGVLSTERVV

-329 LLLTRVGVSLD
+329 LVVTRVGASLD
-340 ELTSGEL
+340 ELTAGEL
-347 IDGSHRIV
+347 VDGSHRVV
-355 SGSILGGRTSAGVY
+355 SGSILGGRTASGVF

-377 QISVLEE
+377 QVSVLEE

-408 SKLVP
+408 SKLMP
-413 TKLVDFTTNTNGSPR
+413 GKLLDYTTNTNGSPR
-428 AMVPVGTYEK
+428 AMVPVGAYEK
-438 IMPLDILP
+438 VMPLDILP

>member
-1 MAKEF
+1 
-6 RAAGA
+6 
-11 KNLLKFKFESGD
+11 
-23 SAQLFLYYLV
+23 
-33 FLLSFLCDW
+33 
-42 VRTCSERVGNFKVGM
+42 
-57 DSMIEIKTGL
+57 
-67 DLPIKGSPNQ
+67 
-77 EIGDSQAVTRVALI
+77 
-91 GSDYPGMK
+91 
-99 PTMLVKEGDRVKLGQ
+99 MLVKEGDQVKLGQ
-114 PVFTDKK
+114 PLFADKK
-121 NEGVLFTAPGS
+121 NEGVQFTAPGS
-132 GTVVQINRGERRV
+132 GKVIEINRGERRV

-150 IELDGKDTAVKFKAH
+150 IELDGKETAVKFESH
-165 QDLSA
+165 TDLAA
-170 LTREAIVAE
+170 LTRDAVVEE

-200 DAVPHSI
+200 NAVPHSI

-215 PLAGDQALAIDRQPA
+215 PLAGDQALAIARQPE

-236 SVVSKLTDG
+236 SVISKLTEG
-245 NVFVCRDSRASFDAG
+245 TVFVCRDPNATFDVG
-260 SAQVETFTGKH
+260 SAQVETFSGKH

-305 LLKEGILATERVV
+305 LLKEGVLSTERVV

-329 LLLTRVGVSLD
+329 LLVTRVGASLD
-340 ELTSGEL
+340 ELTAGEL
-347 IDGSHRIV
+347 VDGSHRVV
-355 SGSILGGRTSAGVY
+355 SGSILGGRTASGVF

-377 QISVLEE
+377 QVSVLEE

-408 SKLVP
+408 SKLMP
-413 TKLVDFTTNTNGSPR
+413 GKLLDYTTNTNGSPR
-428 AMVPVGTYEK
+428 AMVPVGAYEK
-438 IMPLDILP
+438 VMPLDILP

>member
-1 MAKEF
+1 
-6 RAAGA
+6 
-11 KNLLKFKFESGD
+11 
-23 SAQLFLYYLV
+23 
-33 FLLSFLCDW
+33 
-42 VRTCSERVGNFKVGM
+42 M

-67 DLPIKGSPNQ
+67 DLPIKGSPKQ
-77 EIGDSQAVTRVALI
+77 EIGEGNAIKRVAVI

-99 PTMLVKEGDRVKLGQ
+99 PTMLVQEGDQVKLGQ
-114 PVFTDKK
+114 PLFADKK
-121 NEGVLFTAPGS
+121 NDGVQFTAPGS
-132 GTVVQINRGERRV
+132 GKVIEINRGERRV

-150 IELDGKDTAVKFKAH
+150 IELDGKDTAVKFKSH
-165 QDLSA
+165 TDLAA
-170 LTREAIVAE
+170 LTRDVVVEE

-186 TAIRRRPYEKVPAI
+186 TAIRRRPYEKIPAI
-200 DAVPHSI
+200 NAVPHSI

-215 PLAGDQALAIDRQPA
+215 PLAGDQALAIARQPE
-230 AFVDGI
+230 AFVEGI
-236 SVVSKLTDG
+236 SVISKLTEG
-245 NVFVCRDSRASFDAG
+245 TVFVCRDPQAAFDAG
-260 SAQVETFTGKH
+260 SAQVETFSGKH

-305 LLKEGILATERVV
+305 LFKEGVLSTERVV

-329 LLLTRVGVSLD
+329 LVVTRVGASLD
-340 ELTSGEL
+340 ELTAGEL
-347 IDGSHRIV
+347 VDGSHRVV
-355 SGSILGGRTSAGVY
+355 SGSILGGRTASGVF

-377 QISVLEE
+377 QVSVLEE

-408 SKLVP
+408 SKLMP
-413 TKLVDFTTNTNGSPR
+413 GKLLDYTTNTNGSPR
-428 AMVPVGTYEK
+428 AMVPVGAYEK
-438 IMPLDILP
+438 VMPLDILP

>member
-1 MAKEF
+1 
-6 RAAGA
+6 
-11 KNLLKFKFESGD
+11 
-23 SAQLFLYYLV
+23 
-33 FLLSFLCDW
+33 
-42 VRTCSERVGNFKVGM
+42 M

-67 DLPIKGSPNQ
+67 DLPIKGSPKQ
-77 EIGDSQAVTRVALI
+77 EIGEGNAITRVAVI

-99 PTMLVKEGDRVKLGQ
+99 PTMLVKEGDQVKLGQ
-114 PVFTDKK
+114 PLFADKK
-121 NEGVLFTAPGS
+121 NDGVQFTAPGS
-132 GTVVQINRGERRV
+132 GKVIEINRGERRV

-150 IELDGKDTAVKFKAH
+150 IELDGKDTAVKFKSH
-165 QDLSA
+165 GDLA
-170 LTREAIVAE
+170 TLTREAVIEE

-186 TAIRRRPYEKVPAI
+186 TAIRRRPYEKVPAVN
-200 DAVPHSI
+200 AVPHSI

-215 PLAGDQALAIDRQPA
+215 PLAGDQALAIARQPE

-236 SVVSKLTDG
+236 SVISKLTEG
-245 NVFVCRDSRASFDAG
+245 TVFVCRDPQAVFDAG
-260 SAQVETFTGKH
+260 SAQVETFSGKH

-305 LLKEGILATERVV
+305 LFKDGVLSTERVV

-329 LLLTRVGVSLD
+329 LVVTRVGASLD
-340 ELTSGEL
+340 ELTAGEL
-347 IDGSHRIV
+347 VDGSHRVV
-355 SGSILGGRTSAGVY
+355 SGSILGGRTASGVF

-377 QISVLEE
+377 QVSVLEE

-408 SKLVP
+408 SKLMP
-413 TKLVDFTTNTNGSPR
+413 NKLVDYTTNTNGSPR
-428 AMVPVGTYEK
+428 AMVPVGAYEK
-438 IMPLDILP
+438 VMPLDILP

-485 EYGPILRDNLTTIEL
+485 DYGPILRDNLTTIEL

>member
-1 MAKEF
+1 
-6 RAAGA
+6 
-11 KNLLKFKFESGD
+11 
-23 SAQLFLYYLV
+23 
-33 FLLSFLCDW
+33 
-42 VRTCSERVGNFKVGM
+42 M

-67 DLPIKGSPNQ
+67 DLPIKGSPKQ
-77 EIGDSQAVTRVALI
+77 EIGEGNAIKRVAVI

-99 PTMLVKEGDRVKLGQ
+99 PTMLVQEGDQVKLGQ
-114 PVFTDKK
+114 PLFADKK
-121 NEGVLFTAPGS
+121 NDGVQFTAPGS
-132 GTVVQINRGERRV
+132 GKVIEINRGERRV

-150 IELDGKDTAVKFKAH
+150 IELDGKDTAVKFKSH
-165 QDLSA
+165 TDLAA
-170 LTREAIVAE
+170 LTRDAVVEE

-186 TAIRRRPYEKVPAI
+186 TAIRRRPYEKIPAI
-200 DAVPHSI
+200 NAVPHSI

-215 PLAGDQALAIDRQPA
+215 PLAGDQALAIARQPE

-236 SVVSKLTDG
+236 SVISKLTEG
-245 NVFVCRDSRASFDAG
+245 TVFVCRDPQAAFDAG
-260 SAQVETFTGKH
+260 SAQVETFSGKH

-305 LLKEGILATERVV
+305 LFKEGVLSTERVV

-329 LLLTRVGVSLD
+329 LVVTRVGASLD
-340 ELTSGEL
+340 ELTAGEL
-347 IDGSHRIV
+347 VDGSHRVV
-355 SGSILGGRTSAGVY
+355 SGSILGGRTASGVF

-377 QISVLEE
+377 QVSVLEE

-408 SKLVP
+408 SKLMP
-413 TKLVDFTTNTNGSPR
+413 GKLLDYTTNTNGSPR
-428 AMVPVGTYEK
+428 AMVPVGAYEK
-438 IMPLDILP
+438 VMPLDILP

>member
-1 MAKEF
+1 
-6 RAAGA
+6 
-11 KNLLKFKFESGD
+11 
-23 SAQLFLYYLV
+23 
-33 FLLSFLCDW
+33 
-42 VRTCSERVGNFKVGM
+42 
-57 DSMIEIKTGL
+57 MIEIKTGL
-67 DLPIKGSPNQ
+67 DLPIKGSPKQ
-77 EIGDSQAVTRVALI
+77 EIGEGNAVTRVAVI

-99 PTMLVKEGDRVKLGQ
+99 PTMLVKEGDQVKLGQ
-114 PVFTDKK
+114 PLFADKK
-121 NEGVLFTAPGS
+121 NEGVQFTAPGS
-132 GTVVQINRGERRV
+132 GKVIEINRGERRV

-150 IELDGKDTAVKFKAH
+150 IELDGKDTAVTFKSHA
-165 QDLSA
+165 DLSA
-170 LTREAIVAE
+170 LTRDAVVEE

-186 TAIRRRPYEKVPAI
+186 SAIRRRPYEKIPAI
-200 DAVPHSI
+200 NAVPHSI

-215 PLAGDQALAIDRQPA
+215 PLAGDQALAIARQPE

-236 SVVSKLTDG
+236 SVISKLTEG
-245 NVFVCRDSRASFDAG
+245 TVFVCRDPKASFDAG
-260 SAQVETFTGKH
+260 SAQVETFSGKH

-290 EVWHVSAQDVIAIGR
+290 EVWHLSAQDVIAIGR
-305 LLKEGILATERVV
+305 LFKEGVLSTERVV
-318 SLAGPSVKSPR
+318 SLAGPSVKAPR
-329 LLLTRVGVSLD
+329 LVVTRVGASLD
-340 ELTSGEL
+340 ELTAGEL
-347 IDGSHRIV
+347 EDGSHRVV
-355 SGSILGGRTSAGVY
+355 SGSILGGRTAAGVF

-377 QISVLEE
+377 QVSVLEE

-408 SKLVP
+408 SKLMP
-413 TKLVDFTTNTNGSPR
+413 GKLLDYTTNTNGSPR
-428 AMVPVGTYEK
+428 AMVPVGAYEK
-438 IMPLDILP
+438 VMPLDVLP

>member
-1 MAKEF
+1 
-6 RAAGA
+6 
-11 KNLLKFKFESGD
+11 
-23 SAQLFLYYLV
+23 LF
-33 FLLSFLCDW
+33 
-42 VRTCSERVGNFKVGM
+42 
-57 DSMIEIKTGL
+57 
-67 DLPIKGSPNQ
+67 
-77 EIGDSQAVTRVALI
+77 A
-91 GSDYPGMK
+91 
-99 PTMLVKEGDRVKLGQ
+99 
-114 PVFTDKK
+114 DKK
-121 NEGVLFTAPGS
+121 NDGVQFTAPGS
-132 GTVVQINRGERRV
+132 GKVIEINRGERRV

-150 IELDGKDTAVKFKAH
+150 IELDGKDTAVKFKSH
-165 QDLSA
+165 TDLAA
-170 LTREAIVAE
+170 LTRDAVVEE

-186 TAIRRRPYEKVPAI
+186 TAIRRRPYEKIPAI
-200 DAVPHSI
+200 NAVPHSI

-215 PLAGDQALAIDRQPA
+215 PLAGDQALAIARQPE

-236 SVVSKLTDG
+236 SVISKLTEG
-245 NVFVCRDSRASFDAG
+245 TVFVCRDPQAAFDAG
-260 SAQVETFTGKH
+260 SAQVETFSGKH

-305 LLKEGILATERVV
+305 LFKEGVLSTERVV

-329 LLLTRVGVSLD
+329 LVVTRVGASLD
-340 ELTSGEL
+340 ELTAGEL
-347 IDGSHRIV
+347 VDGSHRVV
-355 SGSILGGRTSAGVY
+355 SGSILGGRTASGVF

-377 QISVLEE
+377 QVSVLEE

-408 SKLVP
+408 SKLMP
-413 TKLVDFTTNTNGSPR
+413 GKLLDYTTNTNGSPR
-428 AMVPVGTYEK
+428 AMVPVGAYEK
-438 IMPLDILP
+438 VMPLDILP